1 MSTRPHLVRSVPFW
15 GLVVVSL
22 ATAAG
27 GGYLLSDRLG
37 SMTTVLTAGTATP
50 VDVYV
55 GQSMAVAGAIV
66 LGAGI
71 IGLLLALG
79 IAALS
84 TLRPRIAGAV
94 AEAEDHSTVDAE
106 PVEADED
113 AEPRTEQ
120 PAGHGYDRGLG
131 YTEAVETVPAEAPV
145 PTR

>member
-27 GGYLLSDRLG
+27 GAYLLSDRLG

-71 IGLLLALG
+71 IGLLLALA

-84 TLRPRIAGAV
+84 TLRPR
-94 AEAEDHSTVDAE
+94 AEVE
-106 PVEADED
+106 PTKSLEADED
-113 AEPRTEQ
+113 AEPTEQ

-131 YTEAVETVPAEAPV
+131 YTEAVETVPAEVPA

>member
-27 GGYLLSDRLG
+27 GAYLLSDRLG

-66 LGAGI
+66 LGAGVV
-71 IGLLLALG
+71 GLLLALA

-84 TLRPRIAGAV
+84 TLRPR
-94 AEAEDHSTVDAE
+94 AEAEPTKSL
-106 PVEADED
+106 EADED
-113 AEPRTEQ
+113 AEPTEQ

-131 YTEAVETVPAEAPV
+131 YTEAVETVPAEVPA

>member
-84 TLRPRIAGAV
+84 TLRPRIA
-94 AEAEDHSTVDAE
+94 EAEDHSTVDAE
-106 PVEADED
+106 PIEADED

>member
-27 GGYLLSDRLG
+27 GAYLLSDRLG

-55 GQSMAVAGAIV
+55 GQSVAVTGAIV

-79 IAALS
+79 ITALS
-84 TLRPRIAGAV
+84 TLRPRTQVEPA
-94 AEAEDHSTVDAE
+94 SSVDAD
-106 PVEADED
+106 EAASD
-113 AEPRTEQ
+113 AEQ
-120 PAGHGYDRGLG
+120 PADHGYDRGLG
-131 YTEAVETVPAEAPV
+131 YTEAVPTVGATADVDEDSRVAA
-145 PTR
+145 R

>member
-27 GGYLLSDRLG
+27 GAYLLSDRLG

-84 TLRPRIAGAV
+84 TLRPR
-94 AEAEDHSTVDAE
+94 AEVEPTESLEANDDAE
-106 PVEADED
+106 P
-113 AEPRTEQ
+113 TEQ

>member
-27 GGYLLSDRLG
+27 GAYLLSDRLG
-37 SMTTVLTAGTATP
+37 TMTTVLTAGTATP

-55 GQSMAVAGAIV
+55 GQSMAVAGAVV

-71 IGLLLALG
+71 IGLLLALA

-84 TLRPRIAGAV
+84 TLRPRAAAEP
-94 AEAEDHSTVDAE
+94 AEAADASDE
-106 PVEADED
+106 PHMDADPTD
-113 AEPRTEQ
+113 
-120 PAGHGYDRGLG
+120 HGYERGLG
-131 YTEAVETVPAEAPV
+131 YTEAVPTVGRTADADEDAAV
-145 PTR
+145 AAR